1 MKESDSRYRVA
12 SLGQRKEKE
21 FGKAPAMRCEE

>member
-1 MKESDSRYRVA
+1 M

-21 FGKAPAMRCEE
+21 QNKMNLEKKWCDVLTLLLFI